1 MEGGILQDRLTCGG
15 SGALVSSLTV
25 NERILVFSNVARGL
39 SYLLQTLETDR
50 TVGSLVETE
59 AAEIIFRKKKR
70 P

>member
-1 MEGGILQDRLTCGG
+1 MEGGILQDRLTCRG